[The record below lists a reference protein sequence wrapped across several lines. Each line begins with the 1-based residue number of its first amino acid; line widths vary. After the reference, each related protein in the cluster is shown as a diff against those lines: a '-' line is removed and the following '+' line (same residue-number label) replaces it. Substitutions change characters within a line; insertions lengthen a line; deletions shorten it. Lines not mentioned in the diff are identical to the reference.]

1 MRRVQSEIKDQ
12 QQIKDILTE
21 ATIGRMATIGSDGFP
36 YITPVNFVYHKDKI
50 YFHRAH
56 KGEKMDNISRDN
68 KVCFEIDIPL
78 SYLEVA
84 FNRMNNGCKVH
95 QLYKCVTIRGR
106 ASVVDDVETKIDA
119 LNALVAIHEGNRN
132 FDTITPEKPLAKACS
147 VVEISIES
155 ISGKSDLL
163 QERSRQDQL
172 NLASKLAT
180 RGLPGDLEAVKAM
193 GYELD
198 GGPEIGWSIKN

>member
-1 MRRVQSEIKDQ
+1 MRRAQSEIKDQ
-12 QQIKDILTE
+12 QQIKDIITE
-21 ATIGRMATIGSDGFP
+21 ATIGRMATIGADGFP
-36 YITPVNFVYHKDKI
+36 YITPVNFVYHQDKI
-50 YFHRAH
+50 YFHCAH
-56 KGEKMDNISRDN
+56 KGEKIDNIRRDN

-95 QLYKCVTIRGR
+95 QLYKCVIIRGR
-106 ASVVDDVETKIDA
+106 ACVVGDLETKIDA
-119 LNALVAIHEGNRN
+119 LNALVASHEGNRN
-132 FDTITPEKPLAKACS
+132 FYTITPEDPLAKACS

-163 QERSRQDQL
+163 QERSREVQRNTASD
-172 NLASKLAT
+172 LAN
-180 RGLPGDLEAVKAM
+180 RGLPGDLDAVKAM

-198 GGPEIGWSIKN
+198 GSPDIGWSVKD

>member
-1 MRRVQSEIKDQ
+1 MRRAQSKIKDQ

-21 ATIGRMATIGSDGFP
+21 ATIGRMATIGTDGFP

-50 YFHRAH
+50 YFHCAN
-56 KGEKMDNISRDN
+56 KGEKLDNISRDN

-84 FNRMNNGCKVH
+84 FNRMNNGCRVH
-95 QLYKCVTIRGR
+95 QLYKCVIIRGR

-119 LNALVAIHEGNRN
+119 LNALVASHEGNRN
-132 FDTITPEKPLAKACS
+132 FDTITPEDPLAKACT
-147 VVEISIES
+147 VVEIFPEF
-155 ISGKSDLL
+155 ISGKSDLI
-163 QERSRQDQL
+163 QERSTEDRR
-172 NLASKLAT
+172 NIASDLAT

-193 GYELD
+193 GFELD
-198 GGPEIGWSIKN
+198 GGPDIGWNVKD